1 MSETSEKPQV
11 ASAGKGKWFAL
22 TAMMFAV
29 AMTFID
35 QTIVSIAAPDIQRD
49 LGFSATGIQWMV
61 NAYLLA
67 LAIVFAFGG
76 RLSDIFGHKR
86 VLLIGIILFAVSSA
100 GCSLTPDSSLAE
112 AWMISFRALQGIG
125 AALLFPAALAIV
137 VGVFPIKERG
147 KALALF
153 FGLSGAFTAIGP
165 ILGGWLVTIDWRAI
179 FWINLPVALIAII
192 LILIA
197 GINDNPTRDPI
208 DYRGAILI
216 ALGMGLSVLGLQQA
230 GEWGWGD
237 FKTWAC
243 IIVGFI
249 FLVIFVRS
257 QRNLEHP
264 LIKMQVFKDRAF
276 FADNAVL
283 FFAMIA
289 FIPFFF
295 FASMYAQISLG
306 YSASNAGLYLMTFFA
321 GFVIAAQVGGGI
333 LDKRGAKLPIV
344 IGPIVSAFGFFMLA
358 RQVTDLN
365 FNSQWIWIAV
375 AGAGMGFLLGPASTD
390 AVNRAINASYGE
402 VTGITQT
409 VRNYSSALGMAI
421 LGTVL
426 INVNTNKTVS
436 SLTGAGVPEGQAQE
450 IAAKVSG
457 GSGAGGGMN
466 THNIPQAVLEK
477 ITHLIQADFAESTQA
492 VFYLMAAAL
501 VVAFLCA
508 LLHPGTRVVEENG
521 PDPTSGSPES
531 ELASAD

>member
-1 MSETSEKPQV
+1 MSETAAAPQV

-35 QTIVSIAAPDIQRD
+35 QTIVAIAAPDIQRD
-49 LGFSATGIQWMV
+49 LGFTATGIQWMV

-86 VLLIGIILFAVSSA
+86 VLMIGIVTFAVASA
-100 GCSLTPDSSLAE
+100 GCSLTPDSSFAE
-112 AWMISFRALQGIG
+112 AWMIFFRTVQGIG

-137 VGVFPIKERG
+137 VGVFPLKERG

-153 FGLSGAFTAIGP
+153 FGLSSAFTAIGP

-179 FWINLPVALIAII
+179 FWINLPVAVIAII
-192 LILIA
+192 LILMA
-197 GINDNPTRDPI
+197 GINDNPKHEPI

-243 IIVGFI
+243 IVVGLI
-249 FLVIFVRS
+249 FLVLFVRS
-257 QRNLEHP
+257 QRDLEHP

-289 FIPFFF
+289 FVPFFF
-295 FASMYAQISLG
+295 FASMYAQVSLG
-306 YSASNAGLYLMTFFA
+306 YTASNAGLYLLTFFG
-321 GFVIAAQVGGGI
+321 GFVIAAQIGGRI
-333 LDKRGAKLPIV
+333 LDQKGAKLPLV
-344 IGPIVSAFGFFMLA
+344 VGPIVSAFGFFMLA
-358 RQVTDLN
+358 RQVPNLSFD
-365 FNSQWIWIAV
+365 SQWVWIMV

-426 INVNTNKTVS
+426 LNVNHTKTIA
-436 SLTGAGVPEGQAQE
+436 SLTGAGVPEAEAEQ
-450 IAAKVSG
+450 ISNMVSG
-457 GSGAGGGMN
+457 SHTGGSSDFGN
-466 THNIPQAVLEK
+466 VPQAVIEK
-477 ITHLIQADFAESTQA
+477 ITHLVQVDFAESIQV
-492 VFYLMAAAL
+492 VFYLMAGAM
-501 VVAFLCA
+501 VIAFLCS

-521 PDPTSGSPES
+521 DPDE
-531 ELASAD
+531 

>member
-1 MSETSEKPQV
+1 MSQSAAATPQV

-35 QTIVSIAAPDIQRD
+35 QTIVAIAAPDIQRE
-49 LGFSATGIQWMV
+49 LGFTATGIQWMV

-86 VLLIGIILFAVSSA
+86 VLMIGIVTFAVASA
-100 GCSLTPDSSLAE
+100 GCSLTPDSSIAE
-112 AWMISFRALQGIG
+112 AWMITFRTIQGIG
-125 AALLFPAALAIV
+125 AALLFPSALAIV
-137 VGVFPIKERG
+137 VGVFPLKERG

-179 FWINLPVALIAII
+179 FWINIPVAIVAVI
-192 LILIA
+192 LILMA
-197 GINDNPTRDPI
+197 GINDNPKKEPI
-208 DYRGAILI
+208 DYRGAVLI

-249 FLVIFVRS
+249 FLVLFVLS

-306 YSASNAGLYLMTFFA
+306 YSASNAGLYLMMFFA
-321 GFVIAAQVGGGI
+321 GFVIAAQIGGRI
-333 LDKRGAKLPIV
+333 LDQRGAKLPLV
-344 IGPIVSAFGFFMLA
+344 IGPIISAFGFFMLA
-358 RQVTDLN
+358 RQVPELN
-365 FNSQWIWIAV
+365 WNSQWLWILV
-375 AGAGMGFLLGPASTD
+375 AGAGMGLLLGPASTD

-409 VRNYSSALGMAI
+409 VRNYSSALGMGI

-426 INVNTNKTVS
+426 LNVNHSKTIS
-436 SLTGAGVPEGQAQE
+436 SLTSAGVPEAQAEQ
-450 IAAKVSG
+450 ISQMVSG
-457 GSGAGGGMN
+457 SHTGGSSN
-466 THNIPQAVLEK
+466 FQHVPQAMVEK
-477 ITHLIQADFAESTQA
+477 ITHLVQVDFAEATQM
-492 VFYLMAAAL
+492 VFYLMAGAL
-501 VVAFLCA
+501 VLAFVCA
-508 LLHPGTRVVEENG
+508 LFHTGTRVVEEEG
-521 PDPTSGSPES
+521 DPAE
-531 ELASAD
+531 ASASPQS